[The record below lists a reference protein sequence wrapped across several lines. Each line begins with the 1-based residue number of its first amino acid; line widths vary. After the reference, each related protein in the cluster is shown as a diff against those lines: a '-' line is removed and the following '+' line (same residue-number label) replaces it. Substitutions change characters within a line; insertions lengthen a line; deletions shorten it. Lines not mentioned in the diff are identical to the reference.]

1 MIIFKVFICVYS
13 FFDFFFFWVS
23 LNNNLVMRFFMFV
36 FFYLKYGEVNIM
48 FYNFIVFGSIIF
60 MIKEIFCV
68 NIFCLIISEMFFLF
82 K

>member
-1 MIIFKVFICVYS
+1 
-13 FFDFFFFWVS
+13 
-23 LNNNLVMRFFMFV
+23 MFV

>member
-1 MIIFKVFICVYS
+1 
-13 FFDFFFFWVS
+13 
-23 LNNNLVMRFFMFV
+23 MFV

-68 NIFCLIISEMFFLF
+68 NIFCLIISETFFLF